1 MSAGHIP
8 QLIVAL
14 DTKGPKEALAMAEK
28 LRPYL
33 NWVKVGPVVLS
44 AKDTSV
50 LESLKEMGYSVF
62 VDLKFHDI
70 PHTVGAA
77 VDRWVERGADF
88 LTVHA
93 SGGRKMLEEAHRR
106 ASKGGTEILAVTVLT
121 SLGEDDLKEMQWGK
135 PQSTPG
141 DQVLVLAKLSLE
153 SGCRGIVCSLRE
165 APLLRKALGNK
176 ALLVCPGLRLPGALL
191 DDQNR
196 TASPQEAARSGA
208 DYLVV
213 GRPVIEASDPEAV
226 VQELNGIL
234 KREEV

>member
-1 MSAGHIP
+1 M
-8 QLIVAL
+8 AL
-14 DTKGPKEALAMAEK
+14 DTKGPQEALAMAEK

-93 SGGRKMLEEAHRR
+93 SGGRKMLQEAANR
-106 ASKGGTEILAVTVLT
+106 ASRGGTKILAVTVLT
-121 SLGEDDLKEMQWGK
+121 SLGENDLKEMQWGK
-135 PQSTPG
+135 PEATAQ
-141 DQVLVLAKLSLE
+141 DQALVLARLSLE
-153 SGCRGIVCSLRE
+153 SGCQGIVSSLRE
-165 APLLRKALGNK
+165 AHALRQVLGKK
-176 ALLVCPGLRLPGALL
+176 ALLVCPGVRLPGASL

-196 TASPQEAARSGA
+196 TASPQEAAHSGA
-208 DYLVV
+208 NYLVV
-213 GRPVIEASDPEAV
+213 GRPVIEASDPAAV
-226 VQELNGIL
+226 VQELNEIL
-234 KREEV
+234 KKEEP